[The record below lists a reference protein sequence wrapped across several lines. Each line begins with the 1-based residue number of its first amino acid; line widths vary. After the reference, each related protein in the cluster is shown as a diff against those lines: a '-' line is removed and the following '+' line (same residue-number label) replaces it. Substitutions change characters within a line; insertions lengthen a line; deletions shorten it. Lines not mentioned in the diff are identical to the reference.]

1 MDPAQYQSRNPYL
14 ALTGLLRATGHYK
27 REMTSAERRDLV
39 CHDLAVAFC
48 KKLCLQH
55 FYILKRQLLSQNV
68 FQLRNCRASS
78 EFSKSF
84 RFLLKPCSDLMLG
97 VTLRAPPL
105 NTPKSILLPFTL
117 TSWGSFLRAKAVR
130 ISNNSHYIQANRH
143 PSHSL

>member
-1 MDPAQYQSRNPYL
+1 
-14 ALTGLLRATGHYK
+14 
-27 REMTSAERRDLV
+27 MTSAERRDLV

-55 FYILKRQLLSQNV
+55 FNILKRQLLSQNV
-68 FQLRNCRASS
+68 FQLRNCRSSS
-78 EFSKSF
+78 EFSKSVG
-84 RFLLKPCSDLMLG
+84 FLLKPCSDLMLG

-143 PSHSL
+143 PQSQSLDVNLKWQMCAEFMFTR